1 MSSTNPRFG
10 RLIPAM
16 VTPMDEKLDVDV
28 ERCKKLARKLV
39 DGGCDSVLVF
49 GTTGEGPT
57 VHFDKKLEVWKAVV
71 EELHGDAPVIANV
84 GTNCTADTI
93 EAARAAQDT
102 GVDGLLVVVPFYNKP
117 PQEGLYQHFKAVAAA
132 VDLPILIYNIPGRT
146 GKNMEAETTLRLA
159 RDCTNIAGVKEASGD
174 LDQIKAIIDGAPAG
188 FDVYSGDDA
197 LTYDV
202 MKLGGVG
209 VISTTANVAPAAFK
223 RIVDL
228 CAAGDWD
235 EAAKANEQLLPLM
248 HQLFTTANPI
258 LIKEALNLAGFSV
271 GGLRLPLVAATEQES
286 RDLAQVMRAV
296 GILQ

>member
-1 MSSTNPRFG
+1 MTSTNPRFG

-16 VTPMDEKLDVDV
+16 VTPMDDKLNVDVD
-28 ERCKKLARKLV
+28 RCRKLARKLV
-39 DGGCDSVLVF
+39 DEGCDSVLVF

-57 VHFDKKLEVWKAVV
+57 VHFEKKLEVWAAVV

-93 EAARAAQDT
+93 DAAQAAAKA

-117 PQEGLYQHFKAVAAA
+117 PQEGLYRHFKAVAGA

-146 GKNMEAETTLRLA
+146 GKNMEAATTLRLA
-159 RDCTNIAGVKEASGD
+159 RECPNITGIKEASGD
-174 LDQIKAIIDGAPAG
+174 LGQIEAVIKGAPEG

-235 EAAKANEQLLPLM
+235 QAAAASEQLLPLM

-258 LIKEALNLAGFSV
+258 LIKEALNLSGFPV
-271 GGLRLPLVAATEQES
+271 GGLRLPLVAATEEES
-286 RDLAQVMRAV
+286 RDLAQVMRSV